1 MIFWYIRFDFVGFLE
16 VKMPEKKIYG
26 LTLSDIA
33 AQDKLSKQ
41 KRNQLRLIKEI
52 IDFSKIEKLLKKRY
66 KYTQNAS
73 GQAAYPALLMF
84 KIIFLQNLYNLSDY
98 EIEES
103 LHDRL
108 SFMDFVGL
116 SMEDP
121 VPDHSTISRF
131 RKRLCELKL
140 DKVLFDEINRQLRK
154 SGFILEKGV
163 IVDATVVKAK
173 SRPNKR
179 IEVKEAESDVSGR
192 DESVEVKYSEEEDA
206 KWLKKGKELHY
217 GYKAHVSVDSVH
229 GFVLSAEITGANVHD
244 SKLLKDIIEDLTSK
258 GIEIESLFGDKGYS
272 SRENREELK
281 SRGIED
287 FIMHKRVKGCELSE
301 FQKKLNEFCSKIR
314 YRIERT
320 FGTLKTKYGLSRF
333 RYKGKR
339 KVLYE
344 FLMKSMCFNVIKA
357 LRLCF

>member
-1 MIFWYIRFDFVGFLE
+1 
-16 VKMPEKKIYG
+16 MPEKKIYG

-52 IDFSKIEKLLKKRY
+52 IDFSKIEKLLKKKY

-73 GQAAYPALLMF
+73 GQAAYPALLLF
-84 KIIFLQNLYNLSDY
+84 KIIFLQNLYNMSDY

-131 RKRLCELKL
+131 RKRLCELNM

-163 IVDATVVKAK
+163 IVDATVVKAN

-179 IEVKEAESDVSGR
+179 IEVREDDSGTGGA
-192 DESVEVKYSEEEDA
+192 DSVEVKYSVEEEA

-258 GIEIESLFGDKGYS
+258 GIEIERLFGDKGYS
-272 SRENREELK
+272 SRANREELK

-287 FIMHKRVKGCELSE
+287 FIMYKRVKGCKLSE
-301 FQKKLNEFCSKIR
+301 FQEKLNELCSKIR

-320 FGTLKTKYGLSRF
+320 FGTLKTRYGLSRF